1 MKKETVHTPIT
12 RHDESLPRLARIE
25 GQVRGVRRMIE
36 RGAYCIDILT
46 QIHAARAALQAVA
59 DRVLRKHVE
68 GCVAEAIKG
77 GRRADVE
84 RKIEEVLAVVK
95 RSRG

>member
-1 MKKETVHTPIT
+1 MKRKTVHAQIT
-12 RHDESLPRLARIE
+12 RHDENLPRLARIE

-36 RGAYCIDILT
+36 EGAYCIDILT

-59 DRVLRKHVE
+59 ERVLRKHVE
-68 GCVAEAIKG
+68 GCVADAMAR
-77 GRRADVE
+77 GRKSDVDE
-84 RKIEEVLAVVK
+84 KIDEIVNVVK